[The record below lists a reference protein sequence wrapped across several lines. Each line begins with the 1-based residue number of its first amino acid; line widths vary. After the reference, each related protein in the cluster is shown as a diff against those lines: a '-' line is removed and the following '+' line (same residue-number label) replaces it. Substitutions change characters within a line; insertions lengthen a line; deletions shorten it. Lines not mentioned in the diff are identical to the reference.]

1 MMVKKSVK
9 LDKIKNSKHV
19 IGFSFL
25 CLLFLSA
32 AACQSLQLE
41 SVRRGSEIQIDG
53 KSDDWVG
60 RMMFLDNPNMSL
72 GIQNDENFI
81 YICII
86 AEDPSIRNRIN
97 MSGMILWFDP
107 AGGKKKTFGINFPIG
122 RQDAQMNPREKMNPE
137 EERDPARM
145 RQQFQAALNE
155 LEILQGGQKEPLR
168 ISVDNLKGIEVSLN
182 SASGLLI
189 YEAKVPLLNSQDYP
203 FSIGSQDGSLIG
215 VGLEVPKMDMNQ
227 RPGDMGG
234 RGGMGGGMGGRGG
247 TGGGMGG
254 RGGMGGGMGGPGG
267 TGRPMANTQQA
278 IKIWAAVQLA
288 DATETKQN

>member
-1 MMVKKSVK
+1 MAEKMGK
-9 LDKIKNSKHV
+9 LDRINKTKKA
-19 IGFSFL
+19 IGLSFL
-25 CLLFLSA
+25 CLLILSA
-32 AACQSLQLE
+32 AGCQSLQLE
-41 SVRRGSEIQIDG
+41 SIWRGDAINIDG

-107 AGGKKKTFGINFPIG
+107 AGRKNKSLGIKFPVG
-122 RQDAQMNPREKMNPE
+122 RGDLQMDPRERMTLDQ
-137 EERDPARM
+137 ERDPARVGQ
-145 RQQFQAALNE
+145 RFQPNLDE
-155 LEILQGGQKEPLR
+155 MEILQAGQKETLR
-168 ISVDNLKGIEVSLN
+168 LFLNNLKGIEVSLN

-189 YEAKVPLLNSQDYP
+189 YEAKIPLIDSPDFP
-203 FSIGSQDGSLIG
+203 FTIGAQNRSFIG

-227 RPGDMGG
+227 RPG
-234 RGGMGGGMGGRGG
+234 GMGGRGG
-247 TGGGMGG
+247 L
-254 RGGMGGGMGGPGG
+254 GGGMGGPGG